1 MKYDLTNRTV
11 AITGAAGGLGR
22 DLAKALRAK
31 GASVALLDL
40 NADAVRELADDLGDE
55 SVARGW
61 QTDVRNLDNL
71 TGVMDEVAAHF
82 EDWMSSLP
90 AQVPAVPSDRLRAW
104 RPATGNARSTSTS
117 TAYGAHSKPPF
128 PTSPSSGAT
137 SWP

>member
-71 TGVMDEVAAHF
+71 TA
-82 EDWMSSLP
+82 
-90 AQVPAVPSDRLRAW
+90 
-104 RPATGNARSTSTS
+104 
-117 TAYGAHSKPPF
+117 
-128 PTSPSSGAT
+128 
-137 SWP
+137 